1 MAAQPAAHP
10 RPSAFSNALGNLILL
25 VILVC
30 LVSIPFLFYFTD
42 TASRLKREVHRTI
55 QALEGNN
62 NAGEA
67 ASSSEELKQA
77 REKIALLEEEL
88 LATKAQAEK
97 NRVVA
102 QPIAEPQPPPDE
114 PEPPQDVKPAPT
126 VLPRQEYDVA
136 KLFNGVGVRTTLDLR
151 KGDTATKERI
161 TDEAYEFEIKLK
173 INVPQANQ
181 SVAELAALNPQ
192 LPEILPSLGE
202 LLQTGKVS
210 PFYDKLYSLKN
221 DRIKSSMT
229 RLDKLE
235 TRHNYFDCE
244 TVLQLTHP
252 ETERQALLIQGEMDV
267 VADGSDG
274 DRMPAIDDYISLSR
288 YYQPTT
294 SYGWAKK
301 SKTPNPL
308 IPRLEKEL
316 NDVLEEYKIVGLPR
330 ERNRYLENRRDELRR
345 LIGDLKVRSY
355 LIAEADPFIV
365 LPLSMLRQVGKVS
378 HAPST
383 GDYAVVIYGS
393 KVYPVI
399 CGDAGPSWKF
409 GESSLLMAQTI
420 NPKASPYSRPVSDLK
435 VTYVVFPGSK
445 EEKNA
450 PPDLA
455 RWTARCEALL
465 EEIGGLGD
473 GFELHDWR
481 DIIAERRA
489 VREGNALKGQV
500 AQHLATADGA
510 VAEVGKA
517 VSAAETKLKDAEA
530 ALTKAKEAAAAA
542 DALAPLEQAVTA
554 ATEAKTKAEAASK
567 EAQVAAARVKAAAEL
582 VDGAV
587 EKIAAATA
595 KPLNEPKIDTTLAA
609 LKALE
614 EGQQA
619 LDQATADAQLAREA
633 VNGLN

>member
-1 MAAQPAAHP
+1 MAAQSAAQP

-62 NAGEA
+62 TAEGT
-67 ASSSEELKQA
+67 SSQELTQA

-88 LATKAQAEK
+88 AATKAQAEQ

-102 QPIAEPQPPPDE
+102 KPIVEPKSPPDE

-192 LPEILPSLGE
+192 LPEILPELGK

-221 DRIKSSMT
+221 DRIKTSMT

-294 SYGWAKK
+294 SYGWPKK
-301 SKTPNPL
+301 TKTPNPL
-308 IPRLEKEL
+308 VPRLEKEL
-316 NDVLEEYKIVGLPR
+316 NDVLEEYKIVGLTR

-355 LIAEADPFIV
+355 LIAEADPFVV

-409 GESSLLMAQTI
+409 GEASLFMAQTI

-445 EEKNA
+445 EEKNG

-455 RWTARCEALL
+455 HWTARCEALVK
-465 EEIGGLGD
+465 EIGGLGD

-489 VREGNALKGQV
+489 VRESKALKGRV
-500 AQHLATADGA
+500 AQHLAAANNA
-510 VAEVGKA
+510 VAKA
-517 VSAAETKLKDAEA
+517 EKTAGAAETKLKAAQA
-530 ALTKAKEAAAAA
+530 ALAKAKEAAATAET
-542 DALAPLEQAVTA
+542 LAPLEKAVATATA
-554 ATEAKTKAEAASK
+554 AKTAADSASK
-567 EAQVAAARVKAAAEL
+567 EAQVAAARVQAAVEL
-582 VDGAV
+582 VNGAV
-587 EKIAAATA
+587 EKIAATTA
-595 KPLNEPKIDTTLAA
+595 KPLSEPRVNTTLVA

-614 EGQQA
+614 EAQQA
-619 LDQATADAQLAREA
+619 TDQAAEDAR
-633 VNGLN
+633 